1 MVTDA
6 RSRREGRRRAR
17 RWARGRDRVRN
28 KLKEPLQN
36 SARDKLLFGGFFFL
50 VVDFLVASS
59 AALGSITWGGLGIAL
74 LWSEYRVVLICSL
87 YGVLWNKGV
96 VYL

>member
-1 MVTDA
+1 MGQGQRPCQEQVERTA
-6 RSRREGRRRAR
+6 AEFGPRQTSL
-17 RWARGRDRVRN
+17 WRV
-28 KLKEPLQN
+28 
-36 SARDKLLFGGFFFL
+36 FFL

-74 LWSEYRVVLICSL
+74 LWSEYRMVLICSL